1 MDSPPGMLTMQL
13 RDGEKSVSL
22 DVSFIQIAWDDRFL
36 LRSDN
41 RMANPPTHRATVR
54 SAHKNQLVQ
63 PMVWNGEGQLDDL
76 ASVWLI
82 YINQAWMKTS
92 AIECWAKI
100 VALERAQKFVDAKA
114 VETAWISDRWT
125 EFAKFLLDQ
134 GKPVQM
140 DSIG

>member
-22 DVSFIQIAWDDRFL
+22 DVSFIQIAWDARFL
-36 LRSDN
+36 LRPDN
-41 RMANPPTHRATVR
+41 RMANGDNRATVR

-100 VALERAQKFVDAKA
+100 DPLETAQKFLDAKA

>member
-13 RDGEKSVSL
+13 WDGEKSVSL
-22 DVSFIQIAWDDRFL
+22 DVSFIQIAWDARFL
-36 LRSDN
+36 LRPDN
-41 RMANPPTHRATVR
+41 RMANGDNRATVR

-63 PMVWNGEGQLDDL
+63 PMVWNGEDQLDDL

-100 VALERAQKFVDAKA
+100 DALESEQKIVEAKA
-114 VETAWISDRWT
+114 VETEWISDRWT
-125 EFAKFLLDQ
+125 EFATFLLDQ